1 MSAKV
6 EKFPLL
12 GATNSL
18 FDDFRRHLVNGW
30 LGDIWFSYRLDGFNA
45 LADALRLNLDGFL
58 CEKLSTATNQRHNYQ
73 RQTADYLLTAGNSS
87 VSNAHIPVTLVGKPP
102 LANSILSKAN
112 VSGVD
117 PDPTQNDYTSYFV
130 SAGRLQ

>member
-1 MSAKV
+1 MTAKV

-30 LGDIWFSYRLDGFNA
+30 FGDIWFSYRLDGFNA
-45 LADALRLNLDGFL
+45 VADALGLNLGRFL
-58 CEKLSTATNQRHNYQ
+58 REKLSTATNQRHDYQ
-73 RQTADYLLTAGNSS
+73 RQTADCLLTAGNFSA
-87 VSNAHIPVTLVGKPP
+87 SNAHIPLTLVGKPP
-102 LANSILSKAN
+102 SANSILSKAN

-117 PDPTQNDYTSYFV
+117 ADPTQNDYTPYFV